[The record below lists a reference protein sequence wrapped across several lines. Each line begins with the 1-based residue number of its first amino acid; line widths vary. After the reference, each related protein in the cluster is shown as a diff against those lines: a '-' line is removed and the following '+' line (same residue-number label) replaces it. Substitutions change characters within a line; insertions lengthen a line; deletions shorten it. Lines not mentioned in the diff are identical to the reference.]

1 MGSGC
6 DRGGTRRNES
16 DVLKKASRRRKPG
29 RPAGVAAAGLSAETI
44 IERSLDMAKHLP
56 VEEISVVSVAR
67 ELGVAAALIH
77 YYVRGGRDALTSG
90 IINAFYH
97 RLLATWPTT
106 TGDWRTD
113 VAAIARYI
121 FLTFTKYPGVA
132 SYVGSRNRFRI
143 FQDVGEGESDY
154 GALAVERFISV
165 IRTAPVADD
174 RVGVYAHLLLEFL
187 VSSAYG
193 TTRNRWP
200 GQQPDFINKKVAEL
214 DPQTFPNLH
223 LTASSLVSLDGEKA
237 LDEVLVLFLNG
248 LETAHRG

>member
-1 MGSGC
+1 
-6 DRGGTRRNES
+6 
-16 DVLKKASRRRKPG
+16 VLKKSPRRRKPG
-29 RPAGVAAAGLSAETI
+29 RPTAVAAAGLSVEAI
-44 IERSLDMAKHLP
+44 IEHALDMAKRLP

-90 IINAFYH
+90 IINAFYR
-97 RLLATWPTT
+97 RLLADWPATA
-106 TGDWRTD
+106 GDWRTD
-113 VAAIARYI
+113 LATTSRYI
-121 FLTFTKYPGVA
+121 FLTFTRYPGVA

-143 FQDVGEGESDY
+143 FQDVGEGEDDY

-165 IRTAPVADD
+165 VRAAPVTDD

-200 GQQPDFINKKVAEL
+200 GQQPNFINQKVAEL
-214 DPQTFPNLH
+214 DPKAFPNLH
-223 LTASSLVSLDGEKA
+223 MTASSLVSLDGQKA
-237 LDEVLVLFLNG
+237 LDEVLLLFING
-248 LETAHRG
+248 LEAAHRG